1 MKNLALKKERKEVN
15 KMLYFYNGKIY
26 VKPYENK
33 IVEVEITK
41 TKDGYDAKPILD
53 NVIIKDNLVNELQS
67 ISIEEA
73 YKILHQDNGSNKKK
87 SIDIK
92 DEDF

>member
-1 MKNLALKKERKEVN
+1 
-15 KMLYFYNGKIY
+15 MLYLYKGKIY

-33 IVEVEITK
+33 IVEVEISK
-41 TKDGYDAKPILD
+41 TKDGYDAKVTK
-53 NVIIKDNLVNELQS
+53 NVIVEDNLVNKLQS

-73 YKILHQDNGSNKKK
+73 YKLLNSESKKK

>member
-1 MKNLALKKERKEVN
+1 
-15 KMLYFYNGKIY
+15 MLYVYKGKIY

-33 IVEVEITK
+33 IVEVEISK
-41 TKDGYDAKPILD
+41 IKDGYDAKATD
-53 NVIIKDNLVNELQS
+53 RIIIEDNLVDKLQS

-73 YKILHQDNGSNKKK
+73 YKLLNTDSKKK

>member
-1 MKNLALKKERKEVN
+1 
-15 KMLYFYNGKIY
+15 MLYLYEGKIY

-33 IVEVEITK
+33 IVEVEIKK
-41 TKDGYDAKPILD
+41 TKDGYDAAPTK
-53 NVIIKDNLVNELQS
+53 NVIVADNLVKKLQP

-73 YKILHQDNGSNKKK
+73 YKVLNPSGKKAN
-87 SIDIK
+87 INIK